1 MKPRIFIAMASGIL
15 GGPGKGL
22 VQFLRNGGL
31 DACQP
36 VIINYATA
44 PGQDTEFT
52 RAFREVGAKV
62 FSIRQH
68 CALDF
73 GLIRQGLAIARSEG
87 CDILQSHGYKS
98 HVLCAAIH
106 LVTKI
111 PWIAFVHGWT
121 SEDFKVRCYHALEK
135 CLVPTA
141 TRVVTVSESLKSR
154 LPQAAQRKTV
164 VIPNAVDRAE
174 VEPGSQARD
183 VRAEFG
189 IADQAVVAGVVG
201 RLSPEKGQL
210 CFLRALDLV
219 RLEFPQV
226 VGLLVGDGQDR
237 AMLKAEAKELG
248 LEKAVFFAGHTGC
261 VGDFY
266 RAMDVLVMP
275 SLSEGMPN
283 VALEAM
289 MFAKPVVAS
298 RVGGVPEVVVDGE
311 TGFMAKA
318 GDADALAFALMR
330 MLTSP
335 LGMQVMGEAGRRR
348 ALENFSPKVRVER
361 MLALYE
367 QLFSA
372 RNLAG
377 NKNA

>member
-22 VQFLRNGGL
+22 VQFLRHGGL
-31 DACQP
+31 NACRP

-44 PGQDTEFT
+44 PEQDTEFT
-52 RAFREVGAKV
+52 RAFQDVGAKV

-73 GLIRQGLAIARSEG
+73 GLIRQGLAIARSER

-106 LVTKI
+106 FVTKI

-121 SEDFKVRCYHALEK
+121 SEDFKVRCYHTLEK
-135 CLVPTA
+135 CLVPAA
-141 TRVVTVSESLKSR
+141 TRVVAVSESLKLR
-154 LPQAAQRKTV
+154 LPQAARRKTV
-164 VIPNAVDRAE
+164 VIPNAVDRDE
-174 VEPGSQARD
+174 VESHPHVRD

-189 IADQAVVAGVVG
+189 ISEQAVVAGVVG

-210 CFLRALDLV
+210 CFLRVLDLV
-219 RLEFPQV
+219 RREFPEV

-237 AMLKAEAKELG
+237 AMLEAEAKALG
-248 LEKAVFFAGHTGC
+248 LEEAVFFAGHTGC

-266 RAMDVLVMP
+266 RAMDVVVMP
-275 SLSEGMPN
+275 SMSEGMPN

-289 MFAKPVVAS
+289 MFGKPVVAS
-298 RVGGVPEVVVDGE
+298 RVGGMPEVVVEGE

-318 GDADALAFALMR
+318 GDADALALALIR

-335 LGMQVMGEAGRRR
+335 SRMQTMGEAGKRR
-348 ALENFSPKVRVER
+348 ALDNFSPTVRVER
-361 MLALYE
+361 LLALYKE
-367 QLFSA
+367 LLVA
-372 RNLAG
+372 RTLEG
-377 NKNA
+377 DKNA

>member
-1 MKPRIFIAMASGIL
+1 
-15 GGPGKGL
+15 
-22 VQFLRNGGL
+22 
-31 DACQP
+31 
-36 VIINYATA
+36 
-44 PGQDTEFT
+44 
-52 RAFREVGAKV
+52 
-62 FSIRQH
+62 
-68 CALDF
+68 
-73 GLIRQGLAIARSEG
+73 
-87 CDILQSHGYKS
+87 
-98 HVLCAAIH
+98 
-106 LVTKI
+106 
-111 PWIAFVHGWT
+111 
-121 SEDFKVRCYHALEK
+121 
-135 CLVPTA
+135 VPTA

-154 LPQAAQRKTV
+154 LPQAARRKTV

-189 IADQAVVAGVVG
+189 IADRAVVAGVVG

-237 AMLKAEAKELG
+237 AMLEAEAKELG
-248 LEKAVFFAGHTGC
+248 LDKAVFFAGHTGC

-298 RVGGVPEVVVDGE
+298 RIGGVPEVVVDGE

-318 GDADALAFALMR
+318 GDADALALALMR
-330 MLTSP
+330 MLTAP
-335 LGMQVMGEAGRRR
+335 RGMQVMGDAGRRR
-348 ALENFSPKVRVER
+348 ALENFSPTVRVER

>member
-22 VQFLRNGGL
+22 VQFLRHGGL

-36 VIINYATA
+36 IIINYATA

-52 RAFREVGAKV
+52 RSFRDVGAKV
-62 FSIRQH
+62 FSIQQT
-68 CALDF
+68 CIFDY
-73 GLIRQGLAIARSEG
+73 GLIRQGLGIARSEQ

-106 LVTKI
+106 FVTKI
-111 PWIAFVHGWT
+111 PWVAFVHGWT

-135 CLVPTA
+135 CLVPAA

-154 LPQAAQRKTV
+154 LPQAARRKTV

-174 VEPGSQARD
+174 GELRSHERD
-183 VRAEFG
+183 VRAVFG

-210 CFLRALDLV
+210 CFLRVLAQV
-219 RLEFPQV
+219 RREFPQV

-237 AMLKAEAKELG
+237 AMLEAEAKALG
-248 LEKAVFFAGHTGC
+248 LEEAVFFAGHTGC

-266 RAMDVLVMP
+266 RAMDVVVMP

-289 MFAKPVVAS
+289 MFGKPVVAS
-298 RVGGVPEVVVDGE
+298 RVGGVPEVVVEGE
-311 TGFMAKA
+311 TGFMVKA
-318 GDADALAFALMR
+318 GDEGALALALVR

-335 LGMQVMGEAGRRR
+335 SRMQAMGEAGRHRV
-348 ALENFSPKVRVER
+348 LENFSPTVRVER
-361 MLALYE
+361 LLLLYKELLLARILE
-367 QLFSA
+367 GE
-372 RNLAG
+372 RNA
-377 NKNA
+377 

>member
-22 VQFLRNGGL
+22 VQFLRHGGL

-36 VIINYATA
+36 LIINYATA
-44 PGQDTEFT
+44 PEQDTEFT
-52 RAFREVGAKV
+52 RAFQDVGAKV

-73 GLIRQGLAIARSEG
+73 GLIRQGLAIARSER

-106 LVTKI
+106 FVTKI

-121 SEDFKVRCYHALEK
+121 SEDFKVRCYHTLEK
-135 CLVPTA
+135 CLVPAA
-141 TRVVTVSESLKSR
+141 TRVVAVSESLKLR
-154 LPQAAQRKTV
+154 LPQAARRKTV
-164 VIPNAVDRAE
+164 VIPNAVDRDE
-174 VEPGSQARD
+174 VESHPHVRD

-189 IADQAVVAGVVG
+189 ISEQAVVAGVVG

-210 CFLRALDLV
+210 CFLRVLDLV
-219 RLEFPQV
+219 RREFPEV

-237 AMLKAEAKELG
+237 AKLEAEAIELG
-248 LEKAVFFAGHTGC
+248 LENAVFFAGHTGC

-266 RAMDVLVMP
+266 RAMDMVVMP

-289 MFAKPVVAS
+289 MFGKPVVAS
-298 RVGGVPEVVVDGE
+298 RVGGVPEVVVDGV
-311 TGFMAKA
+311 TGSLVESQNSGQMAAVICSLLNNPELLNKYGVVGRERVLRDFNPVHRVKKIA
-318 GDADALAFALMR
+318 SVYEEVLM
-330 MLTSP
+330 SH
-335 LGMQVMGEAGRRR
+335 G
-348 ALENFSPKVRVER
+348 
-361 MLALYE
+361 
-367 QLFSA
+367 
-372 RNLAG
+372 
-377 NKNA
+377 

>member
-22 VQFLRNGGL
+22 VQFLRHGGL
-31 DACQP
+31 DACRP
-36 VIINYATA
+36 VIINYETA
-44 PGQDTEFT
+44 PDQDTEFT
-52 RAFREVGAKV
+52 RAFRDVGAKV

-73 GLIRQGLAIARSEG
+73 RLIRQGLAIVRSEQ

-106 LVTKI
+106 FVTKI

-121 SEDFKVRCYHALEK
+121 SEDFKVRCYHTLEK
-135 CLVPTA
+135 CLVPAA
-141 TRVVTVSESLKSR
+141 TRVVAVSESLKAR
-154 LPQAAQRKTV
+154 LPLAARRKTV
-164 VIPNAVDRAE
+164 VIPNAVDRDE
-174 VEPGSQARD
+174 VESCSRLRD

-189 IADQAVVAGVVG
+189 ISEQAMVVGVVG

-210 CFLRALDLV
+210 FFLRVLNLV
-219 RLEFPQV
+219 RREFPEV

-237 AMLKAEAKELG
+237 AMLEAESIKLG
-248 LEKAVFFAGHTGC
+248 LDKAVFFAGHTGC

-266 RAMDVLVMP
+266 RAMDLVVMP

-289 MFAKPVVAS
+289 MFGKPVVAS
-298 RVGGVPEVVVDGE
+298 RVGGVPEVVVDSV
-311 TGFMAKA
+311 TGSLVDSQNL
-318 GDADALAFALMR
+318 GQ
-330 MLTSP
+330 MLSAICSLLSNP
-335 LGMQVMGEAGRRR
+335 GLLNKYGEAGRERV
-348 ALENFSPKVRVER
+348 LQDFSPVHRANRIVSIYQE
-361 MLALYE
+361 MLMSY
-367 QLFSA
+367 
-372 RNLAG
+372 G
-377 NKNA
+377 

>member
-22 VQFLRNGGL
+22 VQFLRHGGL
-31 DACQP
+31 ENCQP

-44 PGQDTEFT
+44 PDQETEFT
-52 RAFREVGAKV
+52 RAFRDVGANV
-62 FSIRQH
+62 VSIRQTRT
-68 CALDF
+68 LDF
-73 GLIRQGLAIARSEG
+73 GMIQQGLGIVRREG

-98 HVLCAAIH
+98 HVLCAVMH

-135 CLVPTA
+135 CLVPAA

-154 LPQAAQRKTV
+154 LPQAARRKTV
-164 VIPNAVDRAE
+164 VIPNAVDSAE
-174 VEPGSQARD
+174 VESQSSVRD

-210 CFLRALDLV
+210 GFLRTLALV
-219 RLEFPQV
+219 RRERPDV

-237 AMLKAEAKELG
+237 AMLEAEAKALG
-248 LEKAVFFAGHTGC
+248 LEEAVFFAGHTGC

-266 RAMDVLVMP
+266 RAMDVVAMP

-289 MFAKPVVAS
+289 MFGKPVVAS
-298 RVGGVPEVVVDGE
+298 RVGGMPEVVVEGE
-311 TGFMAKA
+311 TGFMVKA
-318 GDADALAFALMR
+318 GDEDALALALVR
-330 MLTSP
+330 MLASP
-335 LGMQVMGEAGRRR
+335 SRMQAMGEAGRRR
-348 ALENFSPKVRVER
+348 VFENFSPTVRVER
-361 MLALYE
+361 LLALYKE
-367 QLFSA
+367 LLLA
-372 RNLAG
+372 RTLEG
-377 NKNA
+377 VQNA

>member
-1 MKPRIFIAMASGIL
+1 VKPRIFIAMASGIL

-22 VQFLRNGGL
+22 VQFLRHGGL

-44 PGQDTEFT
+44 PEQDTEFT
-52 RAFREVGAKV
+52 RAFRDVGAKV

-73 GLIRQGLAIARSEG
+73 GLIRQGLAIARSER

-106 LVTKI
+106 LATKI

-121 SEDFKVRCYHALEK
+121 SEDIKVRCYHALEK
-135 CLVPTA
+135 CLVPAA
-141 TRVVTVSESLKSR
+141 TRVVAVSESLKLR
-154 LPQAAQRKTV
+154 LPQAARRKTV

-174 VEPGSQARD
+174 VESRSHARD

-189 IADQAVVAGVVG
+189 IAEQAVVAGVVG

-210 CFLRALDLV
+210 CFLRALALV
-219 RLEFPQV
+219 RREFPTV

-237 AMLKAEAKELG
+237 AMLEAEAKGLG

-266 RAMDVLVMP
+266 RAMDVVVMP
-275 SLSEGMPN
+275 SVSEGMPN

-289 MFAKPVVAS
+289 MFGKPVVAS
-298 RVGGVPEVVVDGE
+298 RVGGMPEVVVEGE
-311 TGFMAKA
+311 TGFMVKA
-318 GDADALAFALMR
+318 GDADTLASALMR
-330 MLTSP
+330 MLTSSSR
-335 LGMQVMGEAGRRR
+335 MQAMGEAGRCRV
-348 ALENFSPKVRVER
+348 LENFSPTVRAER
-361 MLALYE
+361 LLALYE
-367 QLFSA
+367 RLL
-372 RNLAG
+372 LA
-377 NKNA
+377 